1 MLAKKWDLNK
11 LAEFSQKQ
19 GRLST
24 GEDRSGAKQ
33 DLLKTN
39 NFSLAFI
46 CLEAGQEIPP
56 RPEPYGVCFYIISGK
71 GVFSVGAERFELTGG
86 KMIYVPADE
95 ARGIR
100 SIERLTLL
108 GIQDPH

>member
-1 MLAKKWDLNK
+1 LAKQWDLNK

-19 GRLST
+19 GMLST
-24 GEDRSGAKQ
+24 MEDRSRAKQ

-39 NFSLAFI
+39 NFNLAFI

-56 RPEPYGVCFYIISGK
+56 RPEPYGVCFYIINGK
-71 GVFSVGAERFELTGG
+71 GVFSVGSERFELTGG
-86 KMIYVPADE
+86 NMIYVPAE
-95 ARGIR
+95 ESRGIR